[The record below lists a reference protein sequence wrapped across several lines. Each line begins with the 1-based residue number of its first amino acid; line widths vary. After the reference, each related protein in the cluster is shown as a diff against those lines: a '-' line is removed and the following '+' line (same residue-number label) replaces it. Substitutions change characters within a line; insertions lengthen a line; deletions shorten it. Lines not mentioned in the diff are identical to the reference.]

1 MVDWHNRDDWHAS
14 DNFEFKHAHTC
25 PECGKEHK
33 CVLMACRGVDQQA
46 CWPCRLAG
54 GANK

>member
-1 MVDWHNRDDWHAS
+1 MVDWYNRDDWHAS

-46 CWPCRLAG
+46 CWPCRLASG
-54 GANK
+54 K